1 MKWKLRSVG
10 AIVAAV
16 SLTAACGS
24 EGPGAGSDSSA
35 PIKVMVIS
43 QWDTGFLDLKS
54 LPLIVRNG
62 ADALNK
68 SGGLKGRRVE
78 VIECNDKNDPNEAQ
92 KCARTA
98 VSEKVTA
105 VVGGFSLFGDRIWP
119 VLSAAK
125 IPWIGQ
131 LAIAPQDS
139 VNPLAYGLVGGP
151 LLSFAPGHLAGK
163 ECDSTALLIT
173 QTGNKLVGKFTSLG
187 IKSNGHEFK
196 TRVEVPATAT
206 DLASYVAQ
214 VKQSGA
220 DCLVAVP
227 TQPQWFQLVP
237 AMKAQGLIGKIKV
250 YAMNPGGLT
259 ENVVR
264 EFPQETEGWRSI
276 GYFPNVN
283 TSPAWAE
290 YKKLQLGAG
299 TLGKLKSK
307 IGDSSETRSW
317 VGWKVFEKV
326 AQSVDGDVTS
336 QSLVSALDKSCAV
349 NVGDFSPTFN
359 FCKTNTDP
367 ALKRVFSTKFS
378 YYIAKDGALNDY
390 QPGFH
395 ELGREYE
402 KAAG

>member
-1 MKWKLRSVG
+1 MNWKLRTVG
-10 AIVAAV
+10 AILAAA
-16 SLTAACGS
+16 SLTAACGG
-24 EGPGAGSDSSA
+24 EGRQATSDSGEA
-35 PIKVMVIS
+35 IKVMVIS

-54 LPLIVRNG
+54 LPVIVRNG
-62 ADALNK
+62 ADALNE

-78 VIECNDKNDPNEAQ
+78 VIECNDRNDPNVAQ

-125 IPWIGQ
+125 IPWIGL
-131 LAIAPQDS
+131 LAVAPQDS

-151 LLSFAPGHLAGK
+151 LLSFAPAHLAGK
-163 ECDSTALLIT
+163 ECGSTALLLN
-173 QTGNKLVGKFTSLG
+173 QTGVKVAGRFNALG
-187 IKSNGHEFK
+187 IKSTGHEF
-196 TRVEVPATAT
+196 TTQIEVPNNAT
-206 DLASYVAQ
+206 DLAPYVAQ

-227 TQPQWFQLVP
+227 APPQWFQLVP

-250 YAMNPGGLT
+250 YAQNPGGLT
-259 ENVVR
+259 EDVVR

-299 TLGKLKSK
+299 TLGKLESK

-317 VGWKVFEKV
+317 VAWKVFEKV

-336 QSLVSALDKSCAV
+336 QSLVSALNKSCAV
-349 NVGDFSPTFN
+349 TVGDLAPTFN
-359 FCKTNTDP
+359 FCKTNDDP
-367 ALKRVFSTKFS
+367 ALQRVFNTQFS
-378 YYIAKDGALNDY
+378 YYIARDGALDDY

-395 ELGREYE
+395 ELVGEYE
-402 KAAG
+402 TAAG